1 MKKVAIQGF
10 EGSYHDIATRLF
22 FKDES
27 TELICC
33 ETFNDVFDAIASDS
47 NTVALVAIE
56 NTIAGSLLHNYELLR
71 NSGVTIVG
79 EQKLRIAHCIC
90 CLPDED
96 WDNLTEVHS
105 HPVALAQCEA
115 FLQLHSK
122 LKVVQAEDTALSAK
136 EIKEKELRGHAAI
149 CSTHAANMYGLR
161 ILQENI
167 ETNKHNFTRFLVITD
182 RWHADDLRAEGCIQ
196 RQVDKANIVFSLPHQ
211 EGSLSQILSIFTFYR
226 INLTKI
232 QSLPIIGREWEYM
245 FYVDVTFDDYTRFH
259 QSIDAVRPLT
269 KELTILG
276 EYKAFESNR

>member
-22 FKDES
+22 FKDEE

-33 ETFNDVFDAIASDS
+33 ETFGEVFNTMANDSEV
-47 NTVALVAIE
+47 VALVAIE

-71 NSGVTIVG
+71 NSGTVIVG

-96 WDNLTEVHS
+96 WADLHEVHS

-115 FLQLHSK
+115 FLQQHPE
-122 LKVVQAEDTALSAK
+122 LKAVQAEDTALSAK
-136 EIKEKELRGHAAI
+136 EIMEQQRRGHAAI
-149 CSTHAANMYGLR
+149 CSVHAAKMYGMR
-161 ILQENI
+161 ILQESI
-167 ETNKHNFTRFLVITD
+167 ETNKHNFTRFLVIAD
-182 RWHADDLRAEGCIQ
+182 RWRVDELKAEGIGCKP
-196 RQVDKANIVFSLPHQ
+196 DKANIVFSLPHE

-245 FYVDVTFDDYTRFH
+245 FYVDVTYNDYTRFR

-269 KELTILG
+269 KELNILG
-276 EYKAFESNR
+276 EYRAFESHR

>member
-1 MKKVAIQGF
+1 MKRVAIQGGD
-10 EGSYHDIATRLF
+10 GSYHDIATRLF
-22 FKDES
+22 FKDEE

-33 ETFNDVFDAIASDS
+33 ETFGEVFDAMASDS
-47 NTVALVAIE
+47 DVVALVAIE

-71 NSGVTIVG
+71 NSGAVIVG

-96 WDNLTEVHS
+96 WADLHEVHS

-115 FLQLHSK
+115 FLQQHPE
-122 LKVVQAEDTALSAK
+122 LKAVQAEDTALSAK
-136 EIKEKELRGHAAI
+136 EIMERQLRGHAAI
-149 CSTHAANMYGLR
+149 CSVHAAKLYGMR
-161 ILQENI
+161 ILQESI
-167 ETNKHNFTRFLVITD
+167 ETNKHNFTRFLVIAD
-182 RWHADDLRAEGCIQ
+182 RWRVDELKAEGIGSKP
-196 RQVDKANIVFSLPHQ
+196 DKANIVFSLPHE

-245 FYVDVTFDDYTRFH
+245 FYVDVTYNDYTRFR

-276 EYKAFESNR
+276 EYKAFESHR

>member
-10 EGSYHDIATRLF
+10 EGSYHDIATKFF
-22 FKDES
+22 FKNEDIQ
-27 TELICC
+27 LICC
-33 ETFNDVFDAIASDS
+33 ETFSEVFEAMASDS
-47 NTVALVAIE
+47 NVVALVAIE
-56 NTIAGSLLHNYELLR
+56 NTIAGSLLRNYELLR
-71 NSGVTIVG
+71 NSGAIIVG

-96 WDNLTEVHS
+96 WPHLHEVRS

-115 FLQLHSK
+115 FLQRHPE
-122 LKVVQAEDTALSAK
+122 LKAVQTDDTALSAK
-136 EIKEKELRGHAAI
+136 EIKEQELRGHAAI
-149 CSTHAANMYGLR
+149 CSTHAAKLYGMR

-167 ETNKHNFTRFLVITD
+167 ETNKHNFTRFLVLTD
-182 RWHADDLRAEGCIQ
+182 RWRADELCPDIVSQGA
-196 RQVDKANIVFSLPHQ
+196 DKANIVFSLPHE
-211 EGSLSQILSIFTFYR
+211 EGSLSAILSIFTFYR

-245 FYVDVTFDDYTRFH
+245 FYVDVTFNNYTRFR